1 MEALVLK
8 VLKKYLKL
16 FIKNFTSDNFSMSL
30 MKGEGTLV
38 DLDLNETIIQELLL
52 IPPQFKVTHASCDQ
66 LTAKVPW
73 TSFKKEPIV
82 ISLNSITINLKEPEE
97 IVPVVSQ
104 LKKFKKKNKNKRNEI
119 TENLQIEVKSLKLN
133 VASLYGNTLM
143 IEIEDVLIQSTNS
156 NFQPGDLL
164 QIKSIDKEQG
174 VESLHKLIT
183 ARSISIRI
191 QDMGGMTTPILEN
204 MPIKILYCSKRRIK
218 DWIQLSA
225 KIEFI
230 LKQINLRWTLSQWH
244 SLTDLITGFQATL
257 ARAVPQQQQGLTP
270 ATATPKDDKKKLFS
284 SKKKESISSGTSTPI
299 NIINSSTGT
308 TGNSPLSTSPSISKL
323 NDSTAS
329 SVAGSPMTSSTGEFG
344 VQPTPKHSDFSYDF
358 HVERWKLEL
367 VDNYSQ
373 NSDSGYHFRG
383 EGLHFGFTSANTM
396 AKPINPDTNTPFYT
410 LPIRETILSVVMN
423 TLSVNEVLSFSKN
436 ISKSTLADTNMEAR
450 GNKVYNKTITSISSD
465 SIPER
470 ISIHNYTGPFLLKGN
485 LLFRKP
491 ITNKD
496 NQDPFASIVHGP
508 PLIGLELNLHL
519 NDFKLH
525 GDRRSWKTLISF
537 LAPPESDESE
547 SESESPS
554 TTTTSIISSNAST
567 TKASIIDPTIVDNL
581 ESVSLDDDNNKQV
594 NGNSTTTTSTST
606 TTTSPNKNNGDNST
620 THHHHHHHK
629 GVIEKGKKKI
639 STFKRKLKLGD
650 NWKNQIKIILKA
662 TNTQL
667 SIPEEK
673 VPEFQGLKLI
683 INLGSFVMCNHSDW
697 KVVPYL
703 ADGLQFIDKMAQSD
717 SITVSGRDHRFSFQ
731 MENIALS
738 IIDCKDSVTHT
749 VLEPSTISLFLR
761 ISRTNTLLLEKRIPK
776 IDLSFISSDFNF
788 KITTQQSLFLD
799 HVGNKYLSPKKM
811 KNLLGARISKEA
823 KKRLKSLDDKHL
835 DKTITIKNKVEKTL
849 QRYYWNSFISI
860 QKGDFFLPLAHF
872 LEPKEKSKKEG
883 TTDDTSS
890 STTTNQPSG
899 PLEMITNVVQD
910 LNIIPTVTGTTGE
923 QLSTNEDQQSNI
935 ENQPL
940 SELKVENLGIILQN
954 NQQGQTI
961 IFKIG
966 SFEAYGIDHPKL
978 STSTI
983 LRPLPIPEDE
993 FIPAP
998 NTDTTNLFVTY
1009 KRRQKAHAASTR
1021 SDILIDEELD
1031 EWTTDVWVKLQ
1042 GTQVRVMKK
1051 HVNPNQKKIKSL
1063 SSKKK
1068 IKMPDVKNF
1077 ITKVVSLVE
1086 RKRDKIS
1093 QVKKGIKKVNLDI
1106 KWGIELGNCEI
1117 LLGEKS
1123 KNSIYSGSDFVISP
1137 DYQPKGIIKITD
1149 TNRKINAQ
1157 AYRDI
1162 EEELLKKNSEYATA
1176 EEEKDEYNN
1185 RIGALLAEIDKLK
1198 QSHHTELSEIRSQYQ
1213 ELEAKFV
1220 ATDRKSVV

>member
-16 FIKNFTSDNFSMSL
+16 FIKNFTSDNFSMSVL
-30 MKGEGTLV
+30 KGEGTLV

-52 IPPQFKVTHASCDQ
+52 IPPQFKVTHASCDL

-82 ISLNSITINLKEPEE
+82 ISLNSINIDLKEPDE
-97 IVPVVSQ
+97 IIPVVSQ

-174 VESLHKLIT
+174 IESLHKLIT

-204 MPIKILYCSKRRIK
+204 MPIKILYCTKRRIK

-225 KIEFI
+225 KIEFV

-244 SLTDLITGFQATL
+244 SLNDLIHGFQATL
-257 ARAVPQQQQGLTP
+257 ARAVPQATTP
-270 ATATPKDDKKKLFS
+270 GVGAPTPKEHKNKLFS
-284 SKKKESISSGTSTPI
+284 SKKKDSISSGTSTPV
-299 NIINSSTGT
+299 NIISSTNSLGNSST

-323 NDSTAS
+323 KESGLGGDSSTTS
-329 SVAGSPMTSSTGEFG
+329 SLATSPMTSSTGEFG

-358 HVERWKLEL
+358 HIERWKLEL

-373 NSDSGYHFRG
+373 DSDSGYHFKG
-383 EGLHFGFTSANTM
+383 EGLHFGFTSANTV
-396 AKPINPDTNTPFYT
+396 AKPINPDTNSPFYVM
-410 LPIRETILSVVMN
+410 PIRETILSVVMN
-423 TLSVNEVLSFSKN
+423 TLSVNQVLSFSKN
-436 ISKSTLADTNMEAR
+436 ISKATLADTNLESR
-450 GNKVYNKTITSISSD
+450 GTKVYNKTITSISSE

-491 ITNKD
+491 ITNQD
-496 NQDPFASIVHGP
+496 NPDPLANIVHGP

-537 LAPPESDESE
+537 LAPPESDESDIG
-547 SESESPS
+547 SESESHS
-554 TTTTSIISSNAST
+554 TTTST
-567 TKASIIDPTIVDNL
+567 TKSIIDNL
-581 ESVSLDDDNNKQV
+581 ESVSLDDKNDQQNGKQE
-594 NGNSTTTTSTST
+594 NS
-606 TTTSPNKNNGDNST
+606 NNGT
-620 THHHHHHHK
+620 QQHQHHHHK

-650 NWKNQIKIILKA
+650 HWKNQIKIILKA

-667 SIPEEK
+667 TIPEEK
-673 VPEFQGLKLI
+673 IPEFQGLKLI

-703 ADGLQFIDKMAQSD
+703 ADGLQFIDNKVPQAD

-738 IIDCKDSVTHT
+738 IIDTKDSSVHP

-761 ISRTNTLLLEKRIPK
+761 ISRTNTLLMEKRIPK
-776 IDLSFISSDFNF
+776 IDVSFISSDFNF

-799 HVGNKYLSPKKM
+799 HVANKYLSPKKM

-860 QKGDFFLPLAHF
+860 QKGDFFLPLSHF
-872 LEPKEKSKKEG
+872 LEPKEKSSKKG
-883 TTDDTSS
+883 DNDDNNDTTA
-890 STTTNQPSG
+890 TTTPQG
-899 PLEMITNVVQD
+899 ATTIDTPLEMISNVVQD
-910 LNIIPTVTGTTGE
+910 LNLIPQSIITSVDNDE
-923 QLSTNEDQQSNI
+923 ANQSSA

-940 SELKVENLGIILQN
+940 SQLKVENLGIILQN

-983 LRPLPIPEDE
+983 LRPLPIPDDE
-993 FIPAP
+993 YIPAP
-998 NTDTTNLFVTY
+998 NTDSTNLFVTY
-1009 KRRQKAHAASTR
+1009 KRRQKALAASTR
-1021 SDILIDEELD
+1021 SNILIDEEME

-1051 HVNPNQKKIKSL
+1051 HLSPAQKMATKSL
-1063 SSKKK
+1063 SKK

-1123 KNSIYSGSDFVISP
+1123 KNSIYSCSDFEIAP

-1149 TNRKINAQ
+1149 TNRKINAK

-1162 EEELLKKNSEYATA
+1162 EEELLKKNSEFATA

-1185 RIGALLAEIDKLK
+1185 RIGALVAEIDKLK
-1198 QSHHTELSEIRSQYQ
+1198 KTHHTELSALRSQYE
-1213 ELEAKFV
+1213 ELEVKFV
-1220 ATDRKSVV
+1220 ATKLKLAEIS